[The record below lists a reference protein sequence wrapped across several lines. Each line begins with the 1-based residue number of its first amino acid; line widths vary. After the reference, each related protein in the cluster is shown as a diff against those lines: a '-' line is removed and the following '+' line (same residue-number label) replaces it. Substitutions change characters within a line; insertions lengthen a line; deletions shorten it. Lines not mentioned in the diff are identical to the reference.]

1 MHDAIGT
8 AGMLR
13 GWVTIWTIQMLW
25 PSLALAVSLG
35 AMAIT
40 EALIEARGQRRQQK
54 LPLVSVGIAPCQN
67 PPPG

>member
-13 GWVTIWTIQMLW
+13 GWVAIWTLQMVW
-25 PSLALAVSLG
+25 PLLTLAVSLG
-35 AMAIT
+35 AMVIT
-40 EALIEARGQRRQQK
+40 EAVIEALGQRRQQK
-54 LPLVSVGIAPCQN
+54 LPLVSVGIAPCQD

>member
-13 GWVTIWTIQMLW
+13 GWVTIWTVQMVW
-25 PSLALAVSLG
+25 PLLALVVSLG
-35 AMAIT
+35 AMAIV
-40 EALIEARGQRRQQK
+40 EALMEALGQRRQQR
-54 LPLVSVGIAPCQN
+54 LPLVSVGIAPCQD

>member
-13 GWVTIWTIQMLW
+13 GWVTIWTVQMAW
-25 PSLALAVSLG
+25 PLLALVVSLG
-35 AMAIT
+35 VMAAA
-40 EALIEARGQRRQQK
+40 EALTETLGQRRQQR
-54 LPLVSVGIAPCQN
+54 LPLVSVGIAPGQD

>member
-1 MHDAIGT
+1 
-8 AGMLR
+8 
-13 GWVTIWTIQMLW
+13 MLW